1 MNVKRILDKSF
12 QYRPSHETDIR
23 KTFERVR
30 REMRQQQQA
39 REQAEKKVV
48 PIAVIG
54 KREPRAG

>member
-1 MNVKRILDKSF
+1 MKHILDKSF

-30 REMRQQQQA
+30 REMRQQQA

-48 PIAVIG
+48 PIALIG